1 MKGVLKCGAG
11 PHQSVFAS
19 ILQYAIMSC
28 HVMSSQRSRRVKTV
42 PVVLPA
48 VVLSRHVGEHH
59 AKLAAAQPICQSP
72 FFCDSDLIS
81 GAKWFSLASGPH
93 KSDPLTLK
101 FTASV
106 RVRSDRVGG
115 RERCGGS
122 GNLRGFA
129 RGHPPSPTIRTASI
143 RDRRHDHLGNATPD
157 PRAMR

>member
-1 MKGVLKCGAG
+1 MDKV
-11 PHQSVFAS
+11 
-19 ILQYAIMSC
+19 
-28 HVMSSQRSRRVKTV
+28 QRATEV
-42 PVVLPA
+42 PESEDRACRPTCCCPKPA
-48 VVLSRHVGEHH
+48 CTVGEQH
-59 AKLAAAQPICQSP
+59 AKLGRSTSVH

-93 KSDPLTLK
+93 ESDPLTLK

-129 RGHPPSPTIRTASI
+129 RSPPPSPTIRTASI
-143 RDRRHDHLGNATPD
+143 RDRRHDHLGNSTPD